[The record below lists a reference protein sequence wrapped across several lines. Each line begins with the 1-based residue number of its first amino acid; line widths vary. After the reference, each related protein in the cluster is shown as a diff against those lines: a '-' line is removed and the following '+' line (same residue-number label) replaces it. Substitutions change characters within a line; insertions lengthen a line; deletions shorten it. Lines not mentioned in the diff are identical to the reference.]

1 MLWTRI
7 ATGKRPGKHG
17 VHGFSEPT
25 EDGLGVRP
33 VSNLGRKTK
42 AFWNI
47 LNQHGNRSIVVGWWP
62 SHPAEPICGA
72 MVSNHFPFQ
81 TSDNPTGPLIPG
93 TVWPPQ
99 EAEALAE
106 MRVHPTEIS
115 ADILRL
121 S

>member
-33 VSNLGRKTK
+33 ASSLGRRTK

-47 LNQHGNRSIVVGWWP
+47 LNQHGKRSIVVGWLP
-62 SHPAEPICGA
+62 SHPAEPIAGA
-72 MVSNHFPFQ
+72 MVSNRFLLQ
-81 TSDNPTGPLIPG
+81 THPQMPLPPG
-93 TVWPPQ
+93 TVWPP
-99 EAEALAE
+99 ELAEALARK
-106 MRVHPTEIS
+106 RVRATAIS
-115 ADILRL
+115 